1 MVLEAVII
9 TAVIIPATIP
19 VIMTA
24 AVYKRIH
31 AVRIHRMTA
40 AATDPLLYQLRLQD
54 PVWSPEETQA
64 EIAAATV
71 AAPMSEESPDLFR
84 HSQAKPAAVKNKA
97 GIVQN
102 FVETAGETAIV
113 FPAVSYNPKFK

>member
-24 AVYKRIH
+24 AVYKMIH
-31 AVRIHRMTA
+31 AVIMHRMTA
-40 AATDPLLYQLRLQD
+40 AATDPPLYQLRRQG
-54 PVWSPEETQA
+54 PAWSPEETQA

-71 AAPMSEESPDLFR
+71 AAPMSEENPDLFR

-102 FVETAGETAIV
+102 SVETAGETAI
-113 FPAVSYNPKFK
+113 FSPAEFI